1 LAIVNDSKTAPDS
14 NLLSL
19 INLAINFKSNELN
32 IGLGRRVLQTTPT
45 NSTTPTPALTP
56 AQSLEEIK
64 KQIKGLLSLTNS
76 FISNFVST
84 KSDLST
90 NSSILLGNVF
100 VSAQIGVN
108 TAESMADFSNST
120 LTNKLVSVDITEC
133 LKKLSKSSTASLI
146 VSKLDYNSGLNKFLD
161 MTDLTSS
168 KIFLE
173 VRDFNTRNKIDISSC
188 ADDAAVTIKYPL
200 NKSQNS
206 AVNLANYR
214 KWKDMGVDVYK
225 STDPVY
231 DNRCNHLGDNL
242 PFDTT
247 LDYRRFKIFQNNT
260 ITCQGADCSYE
271 GLDSNG
277 WVLCKCKNIKE
288 AGIANI
294 FDKYTFA
301 PAPDANLDVFLCPH
315 IAFIKEQVYKN
326 AGFWVGLFML
336 LGLIIIFSIHTCI
349 FNSYIKDHSHRL
361 SALVYDGIISRSEV
375 EDYDDVPNTVPGN
388 VGVPKKNKVM
398 DTEVDNGDNDGKPSK
413 NKDSNIEVKQT
424 GRSDNSERKKKKTKE
439 FFEDKRTFG
448 ETFMTNLYDIHPV
461 MNLSYHSLIVPFGV
475 KVSLF
480 IFNCFMYFS
489 FNSFIFTENYMTKR
503 IDDEGRVI
511 TFFLINKFRLI
522 SDTLWDKNSARS
534 SPLLPLPLA
543 SI

>member
-1 LAIVNDSKTAPDS
+1 MAIVNDSKTAPDS

-32 IGLGRRVLQTTPT
+32 IALGRRILQTNATAT
-45 NSTTPTPALTP
+45 NTTATPALTP
-56 AQSLEEIK
+56 AQSFEEIK
-64 KQIKGLLSLTNS
+64 KQIKSLLSLTNS

-84 KSDLST
+84 KTELST

-108 TAESMADFSNST
+108 TAESMADFNNST
-120 LTNKLVSVDITEC
+120 LTNKLVSVNITEC

-146 VSKLDYNSGLNKFLD
+146 VSKLDYNSGLNKFMD

-173 VRDFNTRNKIDISSC
+173 VRDFNTRSKIDISSC

-200 NKSQNS
+200 NKNQGST
-206 AVNLANYR
+206 VNLANYR

-225 STDPVY
+225 SSDPVY
-231 DNRCNHLGDNL
+231 ESRCNHLGDNL
-242 PFDTT
+242 PYDTT
-247 LDYRRFKIFQNNT
+247 LDYRRFKIFQNST

-277 WVLCKCKNIKE
+277 WVLCKCKNIKD

-294 FDKYTFA
+294 FEKYTFA

-349 FNSYIKDHSHRL
+349 FNSYIKDPSHRL
-361 SALVYDGIISRSEV
+361 SALVYDGILSRSEV
-375 EDYDDVPNTVPGN
+375 EDYDDVPNNVPGA

-398 DTEVDNGDNDGKPSK
+398 DTEVDNGENDGKVK
-413 NKDSNIEVKQT
+413 YKDTNIEVKQT
-424 GRSDNSERKKKKTKE
+424 SRSDASERKKKTKE

-480 IFNCFMYFS
+480 IFN
-489 FNSFIFTENYMTKR
+489 
-503 IDDEGRVI
+503 
-511 TFFLINKFRLI
+511 
-522 SDTLWDKNSARS
+522 
-534 SPLLPLPLA
+534 
-543 SI
+543 